1 MTVNSQET
9 TNRLQQLSNDI
20 SRCIEEEEFRAIE
33 NEEGEIVSV
42 IDDQINKTN
51 R

>member
-1 MTVNSQET
+1 MAEK
-9 TNRLQQLSNDI
+9 
-20 SRCIEEEEFRAIE
+20 EEFRVTE